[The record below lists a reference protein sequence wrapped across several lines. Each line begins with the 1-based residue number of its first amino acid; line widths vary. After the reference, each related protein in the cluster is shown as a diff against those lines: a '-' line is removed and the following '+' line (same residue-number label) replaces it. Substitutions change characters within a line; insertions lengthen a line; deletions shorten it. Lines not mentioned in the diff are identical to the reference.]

1 MNLPN
6 KTLVLRLSSIG
17 DIVLASPLL
26 RVMRNAVGKNAR
38 IDFVVKKEFSEL
50 VRHNHHL
57 SVTYEYESASGIFGL
72 LALAKELRAEQ
83 YELVVDIHDSVRT
96 KILRKLIGAKNVVV
110 VNKRKKERQALIRHH
125 KNIYT
130 DNLSV
135 AERYIETV
143 KKIGIQNDEK
153 GLEIFI
159 PDATQFEVSGKIAT
173 LRLNTF
179 HHVIAICPGAKHF
192 TKRWQKEK
200 FAELAIRC
208 CKEYH
213 AKILL
218 FGGASEKEDC
228 SFVQNKISE
237 AVSPNF
243 VTNYAGEFSLLES
256 AHAMEFC
263 DLVITNDSALMH
275 LAAAQHKKIVA
286 IFGSTVKEF
295 GFFPYGTESIVVEVG
310 ELYCRPCTH
319 IGRSECPEKH
329 FRCMNDISVDR
340 VFSAVKKLLG

>member
-130 DNLSV
+130 DNLS
-135 AERYIETV
+135 
-143 KKIGIQNDEK
+143 
-153 GLEIFI
+153 
-159 PDATQFEVSGKIAT
+159 
-173 LRLNTF
+173 
-179 HHVIAICPGAKHF
+179 
-192 TKRWQKEK
+192 
-200 FAELAIRC
+200 
-208 CKEYH
+208 
-213 AKILL
+213 
-218 FGGASEKEDC
+218 
-228 SFVQNKISE
+228 
-237 AVSPNF
+237 
-243 VTNYAGEFSLLES
+243 
-256 AHAMEFC
+256 
-263 DLVITNDSALMH
+263 
-275 LAAAQHKKIVA
+275 
-286 IFGSTVKEF
+286 
-295 GFFPYGTESIVVEVG
+295 
-310 ELYCRPCTH
+310 
-319 IGRSECPEKH
+319 
-329 FRCMNDISVDR
+329 
-340 VFSAVKKLLG
+340 